1 MIKTLYNIF
10 NWVPVLGTVLKTAY
24 IGSLIKGIKDDLSSK
39 EPSQDLSD
47 LKGKELEDALSDE
60 ANDIFEEVESELEL
74 DSTSLQLIRPKLIE
88 YLVSKWRGK
97 YTG

>member
-47 LKGKELEDALSDE
+47 LKGKELDDALADE
-60 ANDIFEEVESELEL
+60 ANNILDEVQGELEIDNTIL
-74 DSTSLQLIRPKLIE
+74 ELIRPKLIDF
-88 YLVSKWRGK
+88 LLSKWRSK
-97 YTG
+97 YIG